1 VLKKGIALVPVK
13 FGISFTATWHNQA
26 GALVHVYRD
35 GSVHLSH
42 GGTEMGQGLHI
53 KVAQVLA
60 DAFGIPLERVKIT
73 ASNTGKVPNTSA
85 TAASSGTDLNGMA
98 ALDGAN
104 QIKARMS
111 EHAARLHGVDPAAT
125 SGSSAASASAKLMRF
140 DELATSCWMHRVQL
154 SAAGFYMTPEIH
166 WDRSTGRGRPFYY
179 FAYGARPARR
189 PPSTR

>member
-1 VLKKGIALVPVK
+1 MK

-53 KVAQVLA
+53 KVAQVVA
-60 DAFGIPLERVKIT
+60 DAFGIPLDRVKIT

-98 ALDGAN
+98 ALDGG
-104 QIKARMS
+104 
-111 EHAARLHGVDPAAT
+111 AARSRRAWPRMRRKCTRSSRTRGGC
-125 SGSSAASASAKLMRF
+125 GSSAASAPASSSSRSTNSRL
-140 DELATSCWMHRVQL
+140 SCWMNRVQL
-154 SAAGFYMTPEIH
+154 SAAGFYTTPKIH
-166 WDRSTGRGRPFYY
+166 WDRATGTRPSVLLFRLWRGRAP
-179 FAYGARPARR
+179 R
-189 PPSTR
+189 